1 MFVFVCAIIWV
12 KESVGRHMR
21 ALNILV
27 NKNEIVLIY
36 SNFLK
41 LNKFSAG
48 KIAHV
53 FSNEILLKHLLPN
66 GKYDGYQVISIE
78 DIMKIEHKTKYAQK
92 IAKLAKYYDSV
103 HEEVEVLEENGFVTI
118 LEFAKEKNKVVSIE
132 FLESVR
138 NDVIGYIGEVNNDRC
153 VVYQLDEF
161 GNEDGQVLFEL
172 SNITFVSCDS
182 DEECILDVL
191 SRLKRAVNN

>member
-1 MFVFVCAIIWV
+1 ML
-12 KESVGRHMR
+12 KRESEGNHMR
-21 ALNILV
+21 ALNISV

-48 KIAHV
+48 KIAYV
-53 FSNEILLKHLLPN
+53 FNEEILLKHFLPN

-78 DIMKIEHKTKYAQK
+78 DIIKIEHKTQYSQK

-103 HEEVEVLEENGFVTI
+103 HEDIEVIKENGFITI

-132 FLESVR
+132 FLESGR

-153 VVYQLDEF
+153 VVHQLDEF
-161 GNEDGQVLFEL
+161 GNDDGQVLFEL
-172 SNITFVSCDS
+172 SNITFVSCDN
-182 DEECILDVL
+182 DEESVLDVL
-191 SRLKRAVNN
+191 SRLKKAVNN